1 MKYDKNHALLECS
14 IPGIPQKS
22 GKVRDVFDLGDKLLM
37 VVTDRISAFDVIL
50 PCGVPDKGKVLNQ
63 LSLFWL
69 EFFGVKNHLITANVD
84 EYPAELQPY
93 KEDLRG
99 RSMLVKK
106 VKMVEVEC
114 IARGYLTGSG
124 WKEYQQS
131 QTVNGEKL
139 RAGYE
144 NASKLDEVL
153 FTPTT
158 KAAIGDHDEAIN
170 YEQTKA
176 LVGEATAQ
184 ALKDATI
191 GLYTKAADYAAQHGI
206 IIADTKFEFGQDDD
220 GSLILAD
227 EVLTPDSSR
236 FWPQASY
243 KVGANPPSL
252 DKQYVRDWLDSINFN
267 HQPPGP
273 VLPDDVIAR
282 TREIYIK
289 RTFPARSWPNV
300 RHSSF
305 IIYNRSKETMGMF
318 DQVREAM
325 KMRSEAKKIEAEIKK
340 ITAEYSNGG
349 ITVVAKGDMT
359 IDKIAITPEAYEEVK
374 AGKPARFETMLF
386 NVVNGALKKARE
398 TTQQEMAKLMQANG
412 GFGGLFGK

>member
-69 EFFGVKNHLITANVD
+69 DFFGVKNHLITANVD

-124 WKEYQQS
+124 WKEYQKS

-220 GSLILAD
+220 GLLILAD

-273 VLPDDVIAR
+273 VLPNDVIAR

-289 RTFPARSWPNV
+289 
-300 RHSSF
+300 
-305 IIYNRSKETMGMF
+305 
-318 DQVREAM
+318 
-325 KMRSEAKKIEAEIKK
+325 
-340 ITAEYSNGG
+340 
-349 ITVVAKGDMT
+349 
-359 IDKIAITPEAYEEVK
+359 AYEDLS
-374 AGKPARFETMLF
+374 GK
-386 NVVNGALKKARE
+386 
-398 TTQQEMAKLMQANG
+398 KLA
-412 GFGGLFGK
+412 

>member
-1 MKYDKNHALLECS
+1 MKYDKNHAMLECS

-69 EFFGVKNHLITANVD
+69 EFFGMKNHLVTADVD
-84 EYPAELQPY
+84 EYPAALQPY

-106 VKMVEVEC
+106 VDMVPVEC

-124 WKEYQQS
+124 WKEYQKS

-170 YEQTKA
+170 YAETVK
-176 LVGEATAQ
+176 LVGEATAK
-184 ALKDATI
+184 ALRDATI
-191 GLYTKAADYAAQHGI
+191 GLYSKAADYAARHGI
-206 IIADTKFEFGQDDD
+206 IIADTKFEFGKDAD

-252 DKQYVRDWLDSINFN
+252 DKQYVRDWLDSVNFN

-289 RTFPARSWPNV
+289 
-300 RHSSF
+300 
-305 IIYNRSKETMGMF
+305 
-318 DQVREAM
+318 
-325 KMRSEAKKIEAEIKK
+325 
-340 ITAEYSNGG
+340 
-349 ITVVAKGDMT
+349 
-359 IDKIAITPEAYEEVK
+359 AYEDLS
-374 AGKPARFETMLF
+374 GR
-386 NVVNGALKKARE
+386 
-398 TTQQEMAKLMQANG
+398 KLA
-412 GFGGLFGK
+412 

>member
-14 IPGIPQKS
+14 IPGVPQKS
-22 GKVRDVFDLGDKLLM
+22 GKVRDVFDLGESLLM

-50 PCGVPDKGKVLNQ
+50 PTGVPDKGKVLNQ
-63 LSLFWL
+63 LSLFWM
-69 EFFGVKNHLITANVD
+69 EFLGMKNHLITADVD
-84 EYPAELQPY
+84 EYPEILRPY
-93 KEDLRG
+93 REDLRG

-124 WKEYQQS
+124 WKEYKS
-131 QTVNGEKL
+131 AGTVNGEKL

-170 YEQTKA
+170 YAQTVEI
-176 LVGEATAQ
+176 VGAETAAKLKEAT
-184 ALKDATI
+184 I
-191 GLYTKAADYAAQHGI
+191 SLYTRAAEYARERGI
-206 IIADTKFEFGQDDD
+206 IIADTKFEFGMDDD

-236 FWPQASY
+236 FWPESSY
-243 KVGANPPSL
+243 AVGSNPPSL

-273 VLPDDVIAR
+273 ELPDEVVAR

-289 RTFPARSWPNV
+289 
-300 RHSSF
+300 
-305 IIYNRSKETMGMF
+305 
-318 DQVREAM
+318 
-325 KMRSEAKKIEAEIKK
+325 
-340 ITAEYSNGG
+340 
-349 ITVVAKGDMT
+349 
-359 IDKIAITPEAYEEVK
+359 AYEDLSGRK
-374 AGKPARFETMLF
+374 I
-386 NVVNGALKKARE
+386 
-398 TTQQEMAKLMQANG
+398 
-412 GFGGLFGK
+412 

>member
-1 MKYDKNHALLECS
+1 MKYDKNQALLECA
-14 IPGIPQKS
+14 IPGLPQKS

-69 EFFGVKNHLITANVD
+69 DFFGVKNHLVTADVD
-84 EYPAELQPY
+84 AYPAALQPY

-106 VKMVEVEC
+106 VNMGEVEC

-124 WKEYQQS
+124 WKEYQKS
-131 QTVNGEKL
+131 GTVNGEKL

-158 KAAIGDHDEAIN
+158 KAAIGDHDEAID

-176 LVGEATAQ
+176 LVGEATAK

-191 GLYTKAADYAAQHGI
+191 GLYTKAADYARERGI
-206 IIADTKFEFGQDDD
+206 IIADTKFEFGKDAD

-236 FWPQASY
+236 FWPAASY

-252 DKQYVRDWLDSINFN
+252 DKQYVRDWLDSIHFN

-273 VLPDDVIAR
+273 VLPDEVIAK
-282 TREIYIK
+282 TREIYRK
-289 RTFPARSWPNV
+289 AYRDLS
-300 RHSSF
+300 
-305 IIYNRSKETMGMF
+305 G
-318 DQVREAM
+318 REL
-325 KMRSEAKKIEAEIKK
+325 R
-340 ITAEYSNGG
+340 
-349 ITVVAKGDMT
+349 
-359 IDKIAITPEAYEEVK
+359 
-374 AGKPARFETMLF
+374 
-386 NVVNGALKKARE
+386 
-398 TTQQEMAKLMQANG
+398 
-412 GFGGLFGK
+412 

>member
-14 IPGIPQKS
+14 IPGVPQKS

-69 EFFGVKNHLITANVD
+69 EFFGVKNHLITADV
-84 EYPAELQPY
+84 EKYPEILAPY

-124 WKEYQQS
+124 WKEYQRS
-131 QTVNGEKL
+131 GTVNGEKL

-153 FTPTT
+153 FIPTT

-170 YEQTKA
+170 FEETVK
-176 LVGEATAQ
+176 LVGAKTATA
-184 ALKDATI
+184 LKEATI
-191 GLYTKAADYAAQHGI
+191 GLYTKAADYARERGV
-206 IIADTKFEFGQDDD
+206 IIADTKFEFGADAD

-236 FWPQASY
+236 FWPAASY
-243 KVGANPPSL
+243 KTGANPPSL
-252 DKQYVRDWLDSINFN
+252 DKQYVRDYLESINFN
-267 HQPPGP
+267 KEPPGP
-273 VLPDDVIAR
+273 VLPDEVIER

-289 RTFPARSWPNV
+289 
-300 RHSSF
+300 
-305 IIYNRSKETMGMF
+305 
-318 DQVREAM
+318 
-325 KMRSEAKKIEAEIKK
+325 
-340 ITAEYSNGG
+340 
-349 ITVVAKGDMT
+349 
-359 IDKIAITPEAYEEVK
+359 AYEDLS
-374 AGKPARFETMLF
+374 GR
-386 NVVNGALKKARE
+386 
-398 TTQQEMAKLMQANG
+398 KLG
-412 GFGGLFGK
+412 

>member
-69 EFFGVKNHLITANVD
+69 EFFGVRNHLITANVD

-124 WKEYQQS
+124 WKEYQRS

-170 YEQTKA
+170 YAETVK
-176 LVGEATAQ
+176 LVGEATAK
-184 ALKDATI
+184 ALRDATI
-191 GLYTKAADYAAQHGI
+191 GLYSKAADYAAKHGI
-206 IIADTKFEFGQDDD
+206 IIADTKFEFGKDDD

-236 FWPQASY
+236 FWPQESY

-273 VLPDDVIAR
+273 VLPDEVIAK

-289 RTFPARSWPNV
+289 
-300 RHSSF
+300 
-305 IIYNRSKETMGMF
+305 
-318 DQVREAM
+318 
-325 KMRSEAKKIEAEIKK
+325 
-340 ITAEYSNGG
+340 
-349 ITVVAKGDMT
+349 
-359 IDKIAITPEAYEEVK
+359 AYENLS
-374 AGKPARFETMLF
+374 GK
-386 NVVNGALKKARE
+386 
-398 TTQQEMAKLMQANG
+398 KLA
-412 GFGGLFGK
+412 

>member
-69 EFFGVKNHLITANVD
+69 DFFGVKNHLITANVD

-124 WKEYQQS
+124 WKEYQKS
-131 QTVNGEKL
+131 GTVNGEKL

-170 YEQTKA
+170 YAETVK
-176 LVGEATAQ
+176 LVGEETAK
-184 ALKDATI
+184 ALRDATV
-191 GLYTKAADYAAQHGI
+191 GLYTKAADYAAKHGI
-206 IIADTKFEFGQDDD
+206 IIADTKFEFGKDAD

-236 FWPQASY
+236 FWPQESY

-273 VLPDDVIAR
+273 VLPDEVIAK

-289 RTFPARSWPNV
+289 AFKDLRGRNL
-300 RHSSF
+300 
-305 IIYNRSKETMGMF
+305 
-318 DQVREAM
+318 D
-325 KMRSEAKKIEAEIKK
+325 
-340 ITAEYSNGG
+340 
-349 ITVVAKGDMT
+349 
-359 IDKIAITPEAYEEVK
+359 
-374 AGKPARFETMLF
+374 
-386 NVVNGALKKARE
+386 
-398 TTQQEMAKLMQANG
+398 
-412 GFGGLFGK
+412 

>member
-124 WKEYQQS
+124 WKEYQKS

-170 YEQTKA
+170 YEQTVK
-176 LVGEATAQ
+176 LVGEATAK
-184 ALKDATI
+184 ALRDATI
-191 GLYTKAADYAAQHGI
+191 GLYSKAADYAAQHGI
-206 IIADTKFEFGQDDD
+206 IIADTKFEFGKDDD

-236 FWPQASY
+236 FWPEASY

-273 VLPDDVIAR
+273 VLPDEVIAR

-289 RTFPARSWPNV
+289 
-300 RHSSF
+300 
-305 IIYNRSKETMGMF
+305 
-318 DQVREAM
+318 
-325 KMRSEAKKIEAEIKK
+325 
-340 ITAEYSNGG
+340 
-349 ITVVAKGDMT
+349 
-359 IDKIAITPEAYEEVK
+359 AYENLS
-374 AGKPARFETMLF
+374 GK
-386 NVVNGALKKARE
+386 
-398 TTQQEMAKLMQANG
+398 KLA
-412 GFGGLFGK
+412 

>member
-124 WKEYQQS
+124 WKEYQKS
-131 QTVNGEKL
+131 QTVNGEAL
-139 RAGYE
+139 RAGYQ
-144 NASKLDEVL
+144 NASKLDNVL

-170 YEQTKA
+170 FAETVK
-176 LVGEATAQ
+176 LVGEATAT
-184 ALKDATI
+184 ALRDATV
-191 GLYTKAADYAAQHGI
+191 GLYSKAADYAAKHGI
-206 IIADTKFEFGQDDD
+206 IIADTKFEFGQDAD

-236 FWPQASY
+236 FWPEASY

-252 DKQYVRDWLDSINFN
+252 DKQYVRDYLESINFN
-267 HQPPGP
+267 KEPPGP
-273 VLPDDVIAR
+273 VLPDEVIAR

-289 RTFPARSWPNV
+289 
-300 RHSSF
+300 
-305 IIYNRSKETMGMF
+305 
-318 DQVREAM
+318 
-325 KMRSEAKKIEAEIKK
+325 
-340 ITAEYSNGG
+340 
-349 ITVVAKGDMT
+349 
-359 IDKIAITPEAYEEVK
+359 AYEDLS
-374 AGKPARFETMLF
+374 GR
-386 NVVNGALKKARE
+386 
-398 TTQQEMAKLMQANG
+398 KLV
-412 GFGGLFGK
+412 

>member
-14 IPGIPQKS
+14 IPGVPQKS

-63 LSLFWL
+63 FSLFWL

-106 VKMVEVEC
+106 VDMIPVEC

-124 WKEYQQS
+124 WKEYQKS
-131 QTVNGEKL
+131 GTVNGEKL

-158 KAAIGDHDEAIN
+158 KAEIGDHDEAID

-176 LVGEATAQ
+176 LVGEATAR
-184 ALKDATI
+184 LLRDTTT
-191 GLYTKAADYAAQHGI
+191 GLYRKAADYAAQHGI
-206 IIADTKFEFGQDDD
+206 IIADTKFEFGKDAD

-282 TREIYIK
+282 TREIYVK
-289 RTFPARSWPNV
+289 
-300 RHSSF
+300 
-305 IIYNRSKETMGMF
+305 
-318 DQVREAM
+318 
-325 KMRSEAKKIEAEIKK
+325 
-340 ITAEYSNGG
+340 
-349 ITVVAKGDMT
+349 
-359 IDKIAITPEAYEEVK
+359 AYEDLS
-374 AGKPARFETMLF
+374 GK
-386 NVVNGALKKARE
+386 
-398 TTQQEMAKLMQANG
+398 KLV
-412 GFGGLFGK
+412 

>member
-124 WKEYQQS
+124 WKEYQKS

-158 KAAIGDHDEAIN
+158 KASIGDHDEAIN

-273 VLPDDVIAR
+273 VLPNDVIAR

-289 RTFPARSWPNV
+289 
-300 RHSSF
+300 
-305 IIYNRSKETMGMF
+305 
-318 DQVREAM
+318 
-325 KMRSEAKKIEAEIKK
+325 
-340 ITAEYSNGG
+340 
-349 ITVVAKGDMT
+349 
-359 IDKIAITPEAYEEVK
+359 AYEDLS
-374 AGKPARFETMLF
+374 GK
-386 NVVNGALKKARE
+386 
-398 TTQQEMAKLMQANG
+398 KLA
-412 GFGGLFGK
+412 

>member
-1 MKYDKNHALLECS
+1 MKYDKNQALLECA
-14 IPGIPQKS
+14 IPGLPQKS

-124 WKEYQQS
+124 WKEYQKS

-289 RTFPARSWPNV
+289 
-300 RHSSF
+300 
-305 IIYNRSKETMGMF
+305 
-318 DQVREAM
+318 
-325 KMRSEAKKIEAEIKK
+325 
-340 ITAEYSNGG
+340 
-349 ITVVAKGDMT
+349 
-359 IDKIAITPEAYEEVK
+359 AYEDLS
-374 AGKPARFETMLF
+374 GK
-386 NVVNGALKKARE
+386 
-398 TTQQEMAKLMQANG
+398 KLA
-412 GFGGLFGK
+412 

>member
-14 IPGIPQKS
+14 IPGVPQKS

-50 PCGVPDKGKVLNQ
+50 PSGVPDKGKVLNQ
-63 LSLFWL
+63 LSLFWM
-69 EFFGVKNHLITANVD
+69 EFLGMKNHLITANVD
-84 EYPAELQPY
+84 EYPEILQPY

-124 WKEYQQS
+124 WKEYKS
-131 QTVNGEKL
+131 AGTVNGEKL
-139 RAGYE
+139 REGYE

-170 YEQTKA
+170 YDQTVEI
-176 LVGEATAQ
+176 VGADMAAKLKEAT
-184 ALKDATI
+184 I
-191 GLYTKAADYAAQHGI
+191 SLYTRAAEYARERGI
-206 IIADTKFEFGQDDD
+206 IIADTKFEFGMDED

-236 FWPQASY
+236 FWPESSY
-243 KVGANPPSL
+243 AVGSNPPSL

-273 VLPDDVIAR
+273 ELPDEVVAR

-289 RTFPARSWPNV
+289 
-300 RHSSF
+300 
-305 IIYNRSKETMGMF
+305 
-318 DQVREAM
+318 
-325 KMRSEAKKIEAEIKK
+325 
-340 ITAEYSNGG
+340 
-349 ITVVAKGDMT
+349 
-359 IDKIAITPEAYEEVK
+359 AYEDLSGRK
-374 AGKPARFETMLF
+374 I
-386 NVVNGALKKARE
+386 
-398 TTQQEMAKLMQANG
+398 
-412 GFGGLFGK
+412 

>member
-14 IPGIPQKS
+14 IPGVPQKS

-50 PCGVPDKGKVLNQ
+50 PSGVPDKGKVLNQ
-63 LSLFWL
+63 LSLFWM
-69 EFFGVKNHLITANVD
+69 EFLGMKNHLITANVD
-84 EYPAELQPY
+84 EYPEVLQPY

-124 WKEYQQS
+124 WKEYKS
-131 QTVNGEKL
+131 AGTVNGEKL

-170 YEQTKA
+170 YDQTVEI
-176 LVGEATAQ
+176 VGADTASK
-184 ALKDATI
+184 LKETTI
-191 GLYTKAADYAAQHGI
+191 SLYTRAAEYARERGI
-206 IIADTKFEFGQDDD
+206 IIADTKFEFGMDDD

-236 FWPQASY
+236 FWPESSY
-243 KVGANPPSL
+243 AVGSNPPSL

-273 VLPDDVIAR
+273 ELPDEVVAR

-289 RTFPARSWPNV
+289 
-300 RHSSF
+300 
-305 IIYNRSKETMGMF
+305 
-318 DQVREAM
+318 
-325 KMRSEAKKIEAEIKK
+325 
-340 ITAEYSNGG
+340 
-349 ITVVAKGDMT
+349 
-359 IDKIAITPEAYEEVK
+359 AYEDLSGRK
-374 AGKPARFETMLF
+374 I
-386 NVVNGALKKARE
+386 
-398 TTQQEMAKLMQANG
+398 
-412 GFGGLFGK
+412 

>member
-69 EFFGVKNHLITANVD
+69 DFFGVKNHLITANVD

-124 WKEYQQS
+124 WKEYQKS

-170 YEQTKA
+170 YEETVK
-176 LVGEATAQ
+176 LVGEASAK
-184 ALKDATI
+184 ALRDATI
-191 GLYTKAADYAAQHGI
+191 GLYSKAADYAAKHGI
-206 IIADTKFEFGQDDD
+206 IIADTKFEFGKDDD

-252 DKQYVRDWLDSINFN
+252 DKQYVRDWLDSVNFN

-273 VLPDDVIAR
+273 VLPDEVIAK

-289 RTFPARSWPNV
+289 
-300 RHSSF
+300 
-305 IIYNRSKETMGMF
+305 
-318 DQVREAM
+318 
-325 KMRSEAKKIEAEIKK
+325 
-340 ITAEYSNGG
+340 
-349 ITVVAKGDMT
+349 
-359 IDKIAITPEAYEEVK
+359 AYEDLS
-374 AGKPARFETMLF
+374 GK
-386 NVVNGALKKARE
+386 
-398 TTQQEMAKLMQANG
+398 KLA
-412 GFGGLFGK
+412 

>member
-69 EFFGVKNHLITANVD
+69 EFFGVKNHLVTANVD

-124 WKEYQQS
+124 WKEYQKS

-273 VLPDDVIAR
+273 VLPNDVIAR

-289 RTFPARSWPNV
+289 
-300 RHSSF
+300 
-305 IIYNRSKETMGMF
+305 
-318 DQVREAM
+318 
-325 KMRSEAKKIEAEIKK
+325 
-340 ITAEYSNGG
+340 
-349 ITVVAKGDMT
+349 
-359 IDKIAITPEAYEEVK
+359 AYEDLS
-374 AGKPARFETMLF
+374 GK
-386 NVVNGALKKARE
+386 
-398 TTQQEMAKLMQANG
+398 KLA
-412 GFGGLFGK
+412 

>member
-69 EFFGVKNHLITANVD
+69 EFFGVKNHLVTASVD

-124 WKEYQQS
+124 WKEYQKS

-289 RTFPARSWPNV
+289 
-300 RHSSF
+300 
-305 IIYNRSKETMGMF
+305 
-318 DQVREAM
+318 
-325 KMRSEAKKIEAEIKK
+325 
-340 ITAEYSNGG
+340 
-349 ITVVAKGDMT
+349 
-359 IDKIAITPEAYEEVK
+359 AYEDLS
-374 AGKPARFETMLF
+374 GK
-386 NVVNGALKKARE
+386 
-398 TTQQEMAKLMQANG
+398 KLA
-412 GFGGLFGK
+412 